1 MEILTVLKNDK
12 DKYGGQS
19 FSKKEKLEFRDFIAD
34 NSLYT
39 LPYQGTPYTWFC
51 KKGGECLC
59 EKLDK
64 VLTNSVWLSKFR
76 PVELTHLERAFS
88 NHSSSYCNLLKNLG
102 IILPLSGSKECGQ
115 IIHNF
120 GN

>member
-12 DKYGGQS
+12 EKYGGQS

-64 VLTNSVWLSKFR
+64 VLTNSVCLWELSYPFQVPKN
-76 PVELTHLERAFS
+76 VDK
-88 NHSSSYCNLLKNLG
+88 SSTILG
-102 IILPLSGSKECGQ
+102 I
-115 IIHNF
+115 N
-120 GN
+120 

>member
-12 DKYGGQS
+12 EKYGGQS

-64 VLTNSVWLSKFR
+64 VLTNSVCLW
-76 PVELTHLERAFS
+76 EFS
-88 NHSSSYCNLLKNLG
+88 YPFQVPKNVDKSSTILG
-102 IILPLSGSKECGQ
+102 I
-115 IIHNF
+115 N
-120 GN
+120 